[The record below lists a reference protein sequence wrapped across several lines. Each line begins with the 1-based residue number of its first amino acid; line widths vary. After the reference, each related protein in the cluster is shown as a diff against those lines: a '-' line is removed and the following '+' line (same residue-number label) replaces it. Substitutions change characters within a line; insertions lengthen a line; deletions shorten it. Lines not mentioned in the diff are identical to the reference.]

1 MLNLPIM
8 PFDSEISST
17 ENDSK
22 KSLLEEK
29 LTKKSPFAWEK
40 YNEIQKKEVYSLAT
54 DYLKF
59 IRNARTERERT
70 KWAVQEAEKN
80 GFKHVEL
87 GKEITT
93 LKPGDKIYYVNKYK
107 NVALVVI
114 GKHPMTE
121 RTHLIGSHID
131 TPRLDLRVNPLVDDK
146 QAGVGLFKTHY
157 YGGIKKYQWTT
168 VPLHLTGIVI
178 TKEGKRIEIDI
189 GRDPDD
195 PVFTI
200 PDLLIHLSSTVQA
213 KRTMREVIKAEEMTV
228 IAGGLPVSDEKAK
241 EKFKLNILSILNE
254 KYGLIEDD
262 FQSAEL
268 NLVSGI
274 QPRYIGFD
282 KSMIGAAGH
291 DDGVCAW
298 TSARALFDINEIP
311 PYTSV
316 VCFFDKEEIG
326 SNGATGAESKWLYF
340 VMNDIMVRTGIPET
354 ITNLHLALTNS
365 FMVSSDVSAAVD
377 PAFKTVHDIQ
387 NAAVFGKG
395 ITLVKYT
402 GSGGKYSANDAN
414 AETVA
419 YMRKVFEEKK
429 VPYQMGQLG
438 EVDKGGGGTI
448 AKYMAETFN
457 CDVID
462 VGTPVLNMHSPFEIV
477 HIADVYATYLGYLAF
492 ILHD

>member
-1 MLNLPIM
+1 MNSKNELEASDLEPS
-8 PFDSEISST
+8 DS
-17 ENDSK
+17 
-22 KSLLEEK
+22 SLEGK
-29 LTKKSPFAWEK
+29 LTHKIPFAWEK
-40 YNEIQKKEVYSLAT
+40 YTDEQKRQVRDFSE
-54 DYLKF
+54 DYLEF
-59 IRNARTERERT
+59 LRNARTERERT
-70 KWAVQEAEKN
+70 NWAVKQAQKF
-80 GFKHVEL
+80 GFKRVEL
-87 GKEITT
+87 GKEINT
-93 LKPGDKIYYVNKYK
+93 LQPGDKIYYVNKHK
-107 NVALVVI
+107 NVALVVV
-114 GKHPMTE
+114 GTQSMTE
-121 RTHLIGSHID
+121 KTHLIGSHID

-168 VPLHLTGIVI
+168 VPLHLTGII
-178 TKEGKRIEIDI
+178 IKKDGTKVEIDV
-189 GRDPDD
+189 GRDAED

-228 IAGGLPVSDEKAK
+228 LAGGLPVADKKAK
-241 EKFKLNILSILNE
+241 EKFKLNILQILNE
-254 KYGLIEDD
+254 KYGILEED
-262 FQSAEL
+262 FLSAEL

-274 QPRYIGFD
+274 PPRYIGFD

-298 TSARALFDINEIP
+298 TSARALFDLKKVP
-311 PYTSV
+311 AYTSV
-316 VCFFDKEEIG
+316 VCFFDKEETG

-340 VMNDIMVRTGIPET
+340 VMNDLMVRTGISEN
-354 ITNLHLALTNS
+354 ISNLNVVLSNS

-387 NAAVFGKG
+387 NAAILGKG

-419 YMRKVFEEKK
+419 YMRQIFSKAE
-429 VPYQMGQLG
+429 VPFQMGQLG

-457 CDVID
+457 CEVID
-462 VGTPVLNMHSPFEIV
+462 VGTPVLNMHSPYEIV

-492 ILHD
+492 LGYKQ